1 MKYEALKFGLKEL
14 KFVKSPKDLRIFLGK
29 ALYLFPKAIGISHR
43 YTEVPYSL
51 QIEPTNHCNLDC
63 ISCASS
69 ASSRKYGYM
78 DLALF
83 REIIDDASKM
93 GVKMVRLWLLGEPM
107 LHPRIVD
114 MIGYVKQKGLQVR
127 LTTNGMSFD
136 SERIESILQSGVDSG
151 DRVIFSVLGYSKEVH
166 ERIMRGVNHSKVIK
180 NIHDFIALRKK
191 HRHNGPVVETIFYV
205 MPENE
210 MERQQFSTY
219 WRSVVDH
226 VRISGISKQFAEFGN
241 ATNSPRPVRKATC
254 SHLWDRMIIFWNGD
268 VPLCI
273 GDVDGSYCL
282 GNVKELSLSEIWNC
296 EALMSLRKSHQEKR
310 FGELPLCSSCDW
322 Y

>member
-1 MKYEALKFGLKEL
+1 MKYQWLQFGLKEL
-14 KFVKSPKDLRIFLGK
+14 KFVKSPKDLRILFDK
-29 ALYLFPKAIGISHR
+29 ATYLLPRAIGISHR
-43 YTEVPYSL
+43 YTKVPYSL

-63 ISCASS
+63 ISCARS
-69 ASSRKYGYM
+69 ASSRKCGYM

-83 REIIDDASKM
+83 KKIVDDASRI

-114 MIGYVKQKGLQVR
+114 MIGYVKQKGLRVR

-136 SERIESILQSGVDSG
+136 SKRIEAILRSGVDSG
-151 DRVIFSVLGYSKEVH
+151 DRVIFSVLGYSKEIH
-166 ERIMRGVNHSKVIK
+166 EKIMKGVDHSKVIK

-219 WRSVVDH
+219 WCSVVDH
-226 VRISGISKQFAEFGN
+226 VRISGISRRFAEFGN
-241 ATNSPRPVRKATC
+241 GTSSPRPVRKATC
-254 SHLWDRMIIFWNGD
+254 AVLWDRMVVFWNGD

-273 GDVDGSYCL
+273 GDVDGTYCL
-282 GNVKELSLSEIWNC
+282 GNVRERSLSEIWNC
-296 EALMSLRKSHQEKR
+296 EALMSLRKMHWEKG
-310 FGELPLCSSCDW
+310 FGELPLCRSCDW